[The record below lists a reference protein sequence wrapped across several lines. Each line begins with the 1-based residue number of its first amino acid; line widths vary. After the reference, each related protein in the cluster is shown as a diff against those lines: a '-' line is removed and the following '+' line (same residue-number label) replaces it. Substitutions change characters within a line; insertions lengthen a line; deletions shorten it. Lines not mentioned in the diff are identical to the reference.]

1 MATRKAPTQTGIH
14 AVPVFDKTI
23 GVTDK
28 LDSLRISDD
37 SLAKAENVVIDI
49 SGGIARRSGCTVVQS
64 GACHSLFSCGK
75 YGLGVFGGVLKLI
88 EEDFSLTSLVAVGE
102 SRVAYARSFDGLSDV
117 IYFVSV
123 DVVGKV
129 VNKGYSSW
137 TTPAYVGI
145 DSTDAQVKDYLSG
158 PPKGQLIG
166 VFNGRLYIANKNIIR
181 YSELYDFSR
190 FASQSAFVFDSD
202 ISMMECLAS
211 GIYVGT
217 ETSVVFLQGTDVSDF
232 RYLVTYGK
240 KAILGTSIKVTSTE
254 IGLESNGEAVVF
266 SVAGEGMCI
275 GTAGGEVM
283 NLTSTYVEFLESS
296 FGACCITTDKQYIVS
311 LN

>member
-1 MATRKAPTQTGIH
+1 MATRKTPTQTGIH

-23 GVTDK
+23 GVIDK
-28 LDSLRISDD
+28 LDPLRISED
-37 SLAKAENVVIDI
+37 SLAKAENVVIDV

-88 EEDFSLTSLVAVGE
+88 EEDFSLTSLVTIGE
-102 SRVAYARSFDGLSDV
+102 SRAAYARSFDGLNDV
-117 IYFVSV
+117 VYFVSV

-129 VNKGYSSW
+129 VNKVYSSW

-145 DSTDAQVKDYLSG
+145 DSTDAQVKDYLSN

-166 VFNGRLYIANKNIIR
+166 VFNGRLYIANKNIMR

-217 ETSVVFLQGTDVSDF
+217 ENNVVFLQGADASDF
-232 RYLVTYGK
+232 RYIVTYGK

-254 IGLESNGEAVVF
+254 IGLESNGEVVVF
-266 SVAGEGMCI
+266 SVAGEGICI